1 MVDTLQKHDL
11 FICADGAYLQEH
23 SQGSHAWVFSTG
35 NGRILWEGCGPALG
49 LPSLMTLYRAE
60 LSGLTSVL
68 FVLHWLS
75 TQLPSLHGTATIYCD
90 NDSALPAVFSPR
102 HSNNNPYAT
111 LAADRDLMSLC
122 HDLLKSLPTS
132 LTVKHSSV
140 KGHYKG
146 EQALC
151 HLLNAKADDLARSY
165 NSIIRKSPMNSL
177 PLPPTYEIELLQ
189 GHHQ

>member
-1 MVDTLQKHDL
+1 
-11 FICADGAYLQEH
+11 
-23 SQGSHAWVFSTG
+23 
-35 NGRILWEGCGPALG
+35 
-49 LPSLMTLYRAE
+49 MTLYRAE

-111 LAADRDLMSLC
+111 LAADRDLISLC

-165 NSIIRKSPMNSL
+165 NSIIRKSPVNSL
-177 PLPPTYEIELLQ
+177 PLPPTYEIEFLQ
-189 GHHQ
+189 GHHQWTSRVTTMISKALHTS